1 MTHPGASEGPTS
13 ALAAALLASA
23 PAWEAPAPRA
33 SAGVVPEARA
43 GEEVVLAEAVR
54 SAPLEAAEVGLQLRG
69 VRGLL
74 PIAPGVSGVSRVIKV
89 GPAVPAGRP
98 AVLVEEG
105 LGFCVA
111 GLAAGTAPEAS
122 ITVGV

>member
-13 ALAAALLASA
+13 ALAAAFLASA

-33 SAGVVPEARA
+33 SAGEGPEARA

-54 SAPLEAAEVGLQLRG
+54 GAPLEAADVSLQLRG
-69 VRGLL
+69 VRSIL
-74 PIAPGVSGVSRVIKV
+74 PVTPRVGGVAWVVQV
-89 GPAVPAGRP
+89 GAAVPAGRP